1 MQKETETIS
10 IPIDTKNFFT
20 TLDSL
25 SSSTE
30 TLLDTNLFDTEKDF
44 TVNSEG
50 LTLHILKGKKTAEL
64 SRNICDSENL
74 KLFEPIN
81 MVVMTW
87 DDRLQSITTGM
98 TIEITETKINCKSDT
113 EFKTDQAC
121 VKYLRQMAKKS
132 NHLFVNSMTEFYSLY
147 GKYKGQTKAI
157 KINSTHIYTE
167 DDDEG
172 TFACVGDIESLTEM
186 DVIEKGLR
194 NNFFSTLGKVIF
206 SKLQNLELDI
216 YNVFDT
222 LVELS
227 SDSLLDP
234 SLKINEVTY
243 NELTTKIL
251 MYLPGNMPSCEGTST
266 NIHKE
271 NIDLDEFE
279 DYTKANNEIE
289 FFNFLR
295 KIMRTQI
302 PPPTRL
308 ELTKTYIIIINFYIR
323 ISNRV
328 KGLQR
333 SEGKVNFKEKPWNIL
348 WNSASTAQ
356 DLKCYCEKI
365 LNNEC
370 SSRALRKLYHILS
383 RDKLTTMT
391 DLIYTLNLGQNFI
404 PNKPKQTR
412 SIWNRFN
419 RKPYTNY

>member
-1 MQKETETIS
+1 M
-10 IPIDTKNFFT
+10 
-20 TLDSL
+20 
-25 SSSTE
+25 
-30 TLLDTNLFDTEKDF
+30 DTNLFDTEKDF
-44 TVNSEG
+44 KVNSEG
-50 LTLHILKGKKTAEL
+50 LTLHILKGKKTAEF
-64 SRNICDSENL
+64 SRSICDSENL

-98 TIEITETKINCKSDT
+98 TIEIKETKINCKSDT
-113 EFKTDQAC
+113 EYKTDQAC
-121 VKYLRQMAKKS
+121 VKYLRQMSKKS
-132 NHLFVNSMTEFYSLY
+132 NHLFFNWMTEFYNLY
-147 GKYKGQTKAI
+147 GKYKGQMKSI
-157 KINSTHIYTE
+157 KNNSTHIYTE

-172 TFACVGDIESLTEM
+172 TFACVGDIESLTEI

-234 SLKINEVTY
+234 SLKINKITY
-243 NELTTKIL
+243 NELITKIL
-251 MYLPGNMPSCEGTST
+251 MYLPGPMPSCEKTST
-266 NIHKE
+266 NVNKE

-302 PPPTRL
+302 LPPTRL
-308 ELTKTYIIIINFYIR
+308 ELTKTYIIILNFYIR

-328 KGLQR
+328 KGLQM
-333 SEGKVNFKEKPWNIL
+333 SEGKVNFKGKPWNIL
-348 WNSASTAQ
+348 WNSACTAQ
-356 DLKCYCEKI
+356 DLKCYCEQI

-383 RDKLTTMT
+383 
-391 DLIYTLNLGQNFI
+391 
-404 PNKPKQTR
+404 
-412 SIWNRFN
+412 
-419 RKPYTNY
+419 